1 VSSLQNRPLD
11 PHTVLLGEVGLA
23 GEVRAVGQVEPRLV
37 EAAKMG
43 FRRAILPAGSARR
56 LEEKRL
62 GLFPVE
68 TLTQALEAMFA

>member
-1 VSSLQNRPLD
+1 
-11 PHTVLLGEVGLA
+11 
-23 GEVRAVGQVEPRLV
+23 VEPRLV

-62 GLFPVE
+62 ALSPVE
-68 TLTQALEAMFA
+68 TLSQALEAMFV